1 MSEKYYR
8 TTTMKVN
15 LDAITENY
23 YALTKLQPNKTM
35 MPVVKANAYGLGS
48 IQIAQHLSQLGAEF
62 FCVATLDEAIE
73 LRMHGIKEKIL
84 ILSSIP
90 PDAINKAIQ
99 HRVAVTVPS
108 RAWLEAATAEI
119 DEDNEKTLWLHIK
132 VDTGMNRL
140 GVKDIEAYHDI
151 INFVHA
157 HENLV
162 FEGAFSH
169 FHSADED
176 NDSAH
181 LQYERFEEIIES
193 TEHPTYIHMQNS
205 AGTLRFN
212 PSLCNAFRPGIALY
226 GYYPSAFIE
235 KIATAQLAPAVQLV
249 TEVMEVKSLIKGET
263 VGYGQTY
270 TAPEDMTIALLP
282 IGYAD
287 GYLRS
292 MQGANVRI
300 GTTECEI
307 VGRVSMDRTAI
318 RVPATVQM
326 GEEVILI
333 DDQAHTSQSVES
345 LAAQQQTINYEVLC
359 NIGRR
364 VPRVYFVQ
372 EMVEISNELLK

>member
-8 TTTMKVN
+8 TTTLKID

-23 YALTKLQPNKTM
+23 YALTKLQPNKTL

-99 HRVAVTVPS
+99 HRVAVAVPS
-108 RAWLEAATAEI
+108 KSWLEAAISHI
-119 DEDNEKTLWLHIK
+119 DSDTDKSLWMHIK
-132 VDTGMNRL
+132 LDTGMNRL
-140 GVKDIEAYHDI
+140 GIKDIEMYHEVKAMI
-151 INFVHA
+151 EA
-157 HENLV
+157 HDLLV

-176 NDSAH
+176 DDSAQE
-181 LQYERFEEIIES
+181 QYTRFEEMIES
-193 TEHPTYIHMQNS
+193 TDHPPYIHIQNS
-205 AGTLRFN
+205 AGALRFD
-212 PSLCNAFRPGIALY
+212 PALCNAFRAGIALY
-226 GYYPSAFIE
+226 GYYPSTFIE
-235 KIATAQLAPAVQLV
+235 EKATAKLKPSAKLV
-249 TEVMEVKSLIKGET
+249 SQVMQVKHVRKGEGI
-263 VGYGQTY
+263 GYGHTFK
-270 TAPEDMTIALLP
+270 ALEDMHVALLP

-292 MQGANVRI
+292 MQHAHVRLGAFQ
-300 GTTECEI
+300 CEV
-307 VGRVSMDRTAI
+307 VGRVSMDQTAI
-318 RVPATVQM
+318 RVPGHTQL
-326 GEEVILI
+326 GDEVILI
-333 DDQAHTSQSVES
+333 DNQAHTSQSVEA

-359 NIGRR
+359 NLGRR
-364 VPRVYFVQ
+364 IARQYVTK
-372 EMVEISNELLK
+372 EMSEISNELLK

>member
-151 INFVHA
+151 INFIHA

-162 FEGAFSH
+162 LKALSH
-169 FHSADED
+169 IFIPLMRTMILHTCNMNALKKLSKVQSILRTFICKILRERYALIRHYVMHSDQVLRYTVTIHQR
-176 NDSAH
+176 SLKK
-181 LQYERFEEIIES
+181 LQL
-193 TEHPTYIHMQNS
+193 HN
-205 AGTLRFN
+205 
-212 PSLCNAFRPGIALY
+212 
-226 GYYPSAFIE
+226 
-235 KIATAQLAPAVQLV
+235 
-249 TEVMEVKSLIKGET
+249 
-263 VGYGQTY
+263 
-270 TAPEDMTIALLP
+270 
-282 IGYAD
+282 
-287 GYLRS
+287 
-292 MQGANVRI
+292 
-300 GTTECEI
+300 
-307 VGRVSMDRTAI
+307 
-318 RVPATVQM
+318 
-326 GEEVILI
+326 
-333 DDQAHTSQSVES
+333 
-345 LAAQQQTINYEVLC
+345 
-359 NIGRR
+359 
-364 VPRVYFVQ
+364 
-372 EMVEISNELLK
+372 

>member
-1 MSEKYYR
+1 
-8 TTTMKVN
+8 
-15 LDAITENY
+15 
-23 YALTKLQPNKTM
+23 
-35 MPVVKANAYGLGS
+35 
-48 IQIAQHLSQLGAEF
+48 
-62 FCVATLDEAIE
+62 
-73 LRMHGIKEKIL
+73 
-84 ILSSIP
+84 
-90 PDAINKAIQ
+90 
-99 HRVAVTVPS
+99 
-108 RAWLEAATAEI
+108 
-119 DEDNEKTLWLHIK
+119 
-132 VDTGMNRL
+132 
-140 GVKDIEAYHDI
+140 
-151 INFVHA
+151 
-157 HENLV
+157 
-162 FEGAFSH
+162 
-169 FHSADED
+169 
-176 NDSAH
+176 
-181 LQYERFEEIIES
+181 
-193 TEHPTYIHMQNS
+193 
-205 AGTLRFN
+205 
-212 PSLCNAFRPGIALY
+212 
-226 GYYPSAFIE
+226 
-235 KIATAQLAPAVQLV
+235 
-249 TEVMEVKSLIKGET
+249 MEVKSLIKGET

-333 DDQAHTSQSVES
+333 DDRAHTSQSVES